1 MAFQDSLEPMGPA
14 PQPLLPEVL
23 DLRPVPLGGPKI
35 SPFSLRQWDSLWTY
49 VREEGAVPTN
59 NEAERALRKAVL
71 WRKGSFGIN
80 SLAGALFVERI
91 LTIAGTAPKRG
102 LDLLPW
108 LTQAIQAHLNGDPT
122 PAMA

>member
-1 MAFQDSLEPMGPA
+1 MARMNL
-14 PQPLLPEVL
+14 
-23 DLRPVPLGGPKI
+23 
-35 SPFSLRQWDSLWTY
+35 
-49 VREEGAVPTN
+49 
-59 NEAERALRKAVL
+59 
-71 WRKGSFGIN
+71 

-108 LTQAIQAHLNGDPT
+108 LAQAIQAHLNGDPT